1 MSDVLQFGRPEEA
14 GVRPEWVEDYVMELN
29 RRGGLL
35 EAIPQGLAPPDVF
48 REQKLRQRR
57 RWHAD

>member
-14 GVRPEWVEDYVMELN
+14 GVRPEWVEDYVNELN
-29 RRGGLL
+29 RRGKMCHL
-35 EAIPQGLAPPDVF
+35 PQGLAPPDVF

-57 RWHAD
+57 RGHAD